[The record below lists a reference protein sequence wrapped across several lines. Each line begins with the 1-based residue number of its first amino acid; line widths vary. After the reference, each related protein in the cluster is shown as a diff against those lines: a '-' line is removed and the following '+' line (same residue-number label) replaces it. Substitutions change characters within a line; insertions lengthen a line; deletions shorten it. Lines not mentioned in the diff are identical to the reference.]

1 MQRGYRDR
9 EHPSEQGETVGHGLC
24 VVSDDQ
30 SHDHRDHHHDQG
42 DAHEEFAGL
51 LCTKWLHA
59 CSSAGGA
66 QTSVGRGHAFRS
78 RFMTHT
84 PTVHMPTRVVVLG
97 AGYAGTGAVK
107 TIERTAPDDV
117 ELTWIADVDYHLV
130 LHEVHRV
137 IRDPAVADDIAI
149 PIEEV
154 STGDTEFI
162 RAAVTGIDTAGQ
174 TVQLD
179 DATVEYDY
187 LLVAIGT
194 GTAFYGIDGLDE
206 HAFELKSL
214 ADAQA
219 IHTAMVDAATAATP
233 RAPAEVVIGGA
244 GLSGIQTAGEV
255 AAYRD
260 AHAAPLSI
268 TLIEGLDEV
277 FPGSDPTLQGALRR
291 RLEDRGVGIL
301 TGEFISSVDA
311 DAVTVGEGDAAET
324 VPYDVLV
331 WTGGITGRPPA
342 ETAAVEQDERSHRF
356 TVDATFQT
364 SDPRVFA
371 VGDAAIIDQPEDDTA
386 PPTAQAA
393 WQAADVAGE
402 NLVRAIEGR
411 ELRVWRFNDH
421 GTVISVGDDAV
432 AHDIEMPVIGS
443 VPAGTFGGVLA
454 RNLKKVI
461 AARWIS
467 DVASYGRAMRA
478 WSSL

>member
-1 MQRGYRDR
+1 
-9 EHPSEQGETVGHGLC
+9 
-24 VVSDDQ
+24 
-30 SHDHRDHHHDQG
+30 
-42 DAHEEFAGL
+42 
-51 LCTKWLHA
+51 
-59 CSSAGGA
+59 
-66 QTSVGRGHAFRS
+66 
-78 RFMTHT
+78 MTDT
-84 PTVHMPTRVVVLG
+84 PTLSMSTRVVVLG

-107 TIERTAPDDV
+107 AIERAAPAEV

-137 IRDPAVADDIAI
+137 IRDPAVAAEVAI
-149 PIEEV
+149 PIDEV
-154 STGDTEFI
+154 STGGTSFI
-162 RAAVTGIDTAGQ
+162 EATVTGIDTEEQAVALEDDR
-174 TVQLD
+174 TVG
-179 DATVEYDY
+179 YDY

-214 ADAQA
+214 ADAEA
-219 IHTAMVDAATAATP
+219 IHTAMVEAATAATP
-233 RAPAEVVIGGA
+233 RDPAEVVIGGA
-244 GLSGIQTAGEV
+244 GLSGIQTAGEI

-277 FPGSDPTLQGALRR
+277 FPGSDPSFQGALRR
-291 RLEDRGVGIL
+291 RLEAREVNVM

-311 DAVTVGEGDAAET
+311 ETVHVGEEAAAQA

-342 ETAAVEQDERSHRF
+342 ETAAVEKDDRSHRF

-364 SDPRVFA
+364 SDPHVFA
-371 VGDAAIIDQPEDDTA
+371 LGDAAIIEQPEGSTA

-393 WQAADVAGE
+393 WQAAEVAGE
-402 NLVRAIEGR
+402 NLVRAVRGEQ
-411 ELRVWRFNDH
+411 LRAWQFDDH
-421 GTVISVGDDAV
+421 GTVVSVGDDAV
-432 AHDIEMPVIGS
+432 AHAIDMPVIGEL
-443 VPAGTFGGVLA
+443 PAGTFGGIFA

-461 AARWIS
+461 AARWIA